1 MNEGEMDAHLGY
13 EPYER
18 AETTNS
24 RNEKGFEVTMV
35 R

>member
-13 EPYER
+13 EPYEQ

-24 RNEKGFEVTMV
+24 RNGKNKKKDSK
-35 R
+35 